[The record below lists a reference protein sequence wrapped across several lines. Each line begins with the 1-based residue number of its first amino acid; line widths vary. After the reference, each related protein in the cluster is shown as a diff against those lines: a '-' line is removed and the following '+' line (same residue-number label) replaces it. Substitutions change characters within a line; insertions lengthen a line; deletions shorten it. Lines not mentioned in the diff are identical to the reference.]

1 MIVYERN
8 SMNLKLDAASI
19 QNAVRKLQFRT
30 KAFIDGKFVAAQSGQ
45 TFTTE
50 NPATGKPLAEIAA
63 CDAPDVDR
71 AVKAARKAFD
81 SGVWS
86 RMKPGE
92 RKRVLLK
99 WADLLEANAFELALL
114 DTLEAGKPIG
124 DCATMD
130 IPDTIHCIRWHAEA
144 TDKLYDHVSPT
155 GPENLA
161 LILREPVGVVGCVI
175 PWNFPAQMAA
185 WKLGPALATG
195 NSVVLKPAEL
205 TSLSAIRMAELAAEA
220 GVPAGVLNVVP
231 GLGEA
236 AGQAIGRHMDVDM
249 VAFTGSTEVGRYF
262 LKYAAESNLKRI
274 ILECG
279 GKSPQVVF
287 EDAPDLDN
295 VANNAVG
302 AAFWNMGEN
311 CSCGSRL
318 IVHKKIKDE
327 LLARLVKLAKT
338 WKVGDPLDPE
348 NRLGAMIEKPHLE
361 KVLGYI
367 AAGKAEGAKLIMGGK
382 RILEKTG
389 GYFVGVTIFDEVS
402 NRMKIARE
410 EIFGPVLS
418 VIPFSTEEEAIT
430 LANDT
435 NYGLAASL
443 YTQDLNRAHRAARA
457 IRAGTVSVNCFSEG
471 DITTPFGG
479 FKTSGF
485 FGRDKSIWAHQ
496 QYTELKTIW
505 MQLN

>member
-1 MIVYERN
+1 
-8 SMNLKLDAASI
+8 
-19 QNAVRKLQFRT
+19 
-30 KAFIDGKFVAAQSGQ
+30 
-45 TFTTE
+45 
-50 NPATGKPLAEIAA
+50 
-63 CDAPDVDR
+63 
-71 AVKAARKAFD
+71 
-81 SGVWS
+81 
-86 RMKPGE
+86 
-92 RKRVLLK
+92 
-99 WADLLEANAFELALL
+99 
-114 DTLEAGKPIG
+114 
-124 DCATMD
+124 
-130 IPDTIHCIRWHAEA
+130 
-144 TDKLYDHVSPT
+144 
-155 GPENLA
+155 
-161 LILREPVGVVGCVI
+161 
-175 PWNFPAQMAA
+175 
-185 WKLGPALATG
+185 
-195 NSVVLKPAEL
+195 
-205 TSLSAIRMAELAAEA
+205 MAELAAEA
-220 GVPAGVLNVVP
+220 GVPAGVFNVVP
-231 GLGEA
+231 GLGET

-287 EDAPDLDN
+287 EDAPDLGK

-327 LLARLVKLAKT
+327 MVERVAKLAKT
-338 WKVGDPLDPE
+338 WKVGDPLDPR

-361 KVLGYI
+361 RVLGFI
-367 AAGKAEGAKLIMGGK
+367 AAGKAEGAKLVMGG
-382 RILEKTG
+382 RCILEKTG
-389 GYFVGVTIFDEVS
+389 GYFVEVTMFDEVS

-418 VIPFSTEEEAIT
+418 VIPFSTEEEALA

-443 YTQDLNRAHRAARA
+443 YTQDVNRAHRAARA

-479 FKTSGF
+479 FKQSGF

-505 MQLN
+505 MQLA

>member
-1 MIVYERN
+1 M
-8 SMNLKLDAASI
+8 KLEYSAVKSAA
-19 QNAVRKLQFRT
+19 RKLKFRT
-30 KAFIDGKFVAAQSGQ
+30 QAFMDGKFVSAQSGK

-50 NPATGKPLAEIAA
+50 NPATGKPLAQIAA
-63 CDAPDVDR
+63 CDVPDVDR
-71 AVKAARKAFD
+71 AVKAARRVFEA
-81 SGVWS
+81 GTWS
-86 RMKPGE
+86 RMKPSE
-92 RKRVLLK
+92 RKKVLLNY
-99 WADLLEANAFELALL
+99 ADRLEAKASELALL

-130 IPDTIHCIRWHAEA
+130 IPDTILCLRWHAEA
-144 TDKLYDHVSPT
+144 IDKLYNHVSPT
-155 GPENLA
+155 GPEHLA

-185 WKLGPALATG
+185 WKIGPALAAG

-220 GVPAGVLNVVP
+220 GVPAGVFNVVP
-231 GLGEA
+231 GLGET
-236 AGQAIGRHMDVDM
+236 AGQAIGRHPDVDM

-287 EDAPDLDN
+287 ADAPDLDV

-318 IVHKKIKDE
+318 IVHQSIKDE
-327 LLARLVKLAKT
+327 LVEKIAKLAKT
-338 WKVGDPLDPE
+338 WKVGDPLDPR
-348 NRLGAMIEKPHLE
+348 NRLGAMIEKSHLD
-361 KVLGYI
+361 KVLSYI
-367 AAGKAEGAKLIMGGK
+367 ESGKAEGAKLVLGGK
-382 RILEKTG
+382 RILEKSG
-389 GYFVGVTIFDEVS
+389 GYFVEATIFDGVS

-418 VIPFSTEEEAIT
+418 VTAFSTEEEAVAI
-430 LANDT
+430 ANDT
-435 NYGLAASL
+435 IYGLAASI
-443 YTQDLNRAHRAARA
+443 YTRDLNRAHRVARA

-479 FKTSGF
+479 FKQSGF
-485 FGRDKSIWAHQ
+485 AGRDKSIWAHE

-505 MQLN
+505 MQLA

>member
-1 MIVYERN
+1 MKLEYSAVK
-8 SMNLKLDAASI
+8 SAAQKLK
-19 QNAVRKLQFRT
+19 FRT
-30 KAFIDGKFVAAQSGQ
+30 KAFIDGKFVNAQGGK

-50 NPATGKPLAEIAA
+50 NPATGQPLAQVAA
-63 CDAPDVDR
+63 CDTHDIDR
-71 AVKAARKAFD
+71 AVTAARRAFEA
-81 SGVWS
+81 GTWS
-86 RMKPGE
+86 RMKPAD
-92 RKRVLLK
+92 RKKVLLK
-99 WADLLEANAFELALL
+99 YADLLEANASELALL

-130 IPDTIHCIRWHAEA
+130 IPDTILCLRWHAEA
-144 TDKLYDHVSPT
+144 IDKLYNHVSPT

-185 WKLGPALATG
+185 WKIGPALAAG

-205 TSLSAIRMAELAAEA
+205 TSLSAIRMAELASEA

-231 GLGEA
+231 GLGET
-236 AGQAIGRHMDVDM
+236 AGQALGRHLDVDI

-262 LKYAAESNLKRI
+262 LKYSAESNLKRI

-287 EDAPDLDN
+287 ADAPDLEV

-302 AAFWNMGEN
+302 SAFWNMGEN

-318 IVHKKIKDE
+318 IVHKRIRDE
-327 LLARLVKLAKT
+327 LVARIAKLAKT
-338 WKVGDPLDPE
+338 WKVGDPLDPQ

-367 AAGKAEGAKLIMGGK
+367 EAGKAEGAKLTLGGR

-389 GYFVGVTIFDEVS
+389 GYFVEVTIFDEVS

-418 VIPFSTEEEAIT
+418 VIPFSTEEEAVAM
-430 LANDT
+430 ANDT

-443 YTQDLNRAHRAARA
+443 YTGDLNRAHRVARA
-457 IRAGTVSVNCFSEG
+457 LRAGTVSVNCFSEG

-479 FKTSGF
+479 FKESGF
-485 FGRDKSIWAHQ
+485 AGRDKSIWAHE

-505 MQLN
+505 MQLA